1 MYSIRISKVPNQE
14 LTFVV
19 NDKAFRVVLRTI
31 QDLTFASVFL
41 NEEPLIHNQLCT
53 PNNYVNLYNFISVG
67 GKFYFNCIDGEYPNY
82 KKFGDTQHLEFYTTD
97 EL

>member
-1 MYSIRISKVPNQE
+1 MYNVRLSKVPNQE

-31 QDLTFASVFL
+31 QDLTFATIFL
-41 NEEPLIHNQLCT
+41 NEEPLIYNQLCT

-67 GKFYFNCIDGEYPNY
+67 GKFYFNCIDDEYPNY